1 MRPIT
6 NEDIKVLGRI
16 VNISTENVVADA
28 SQVYDSN
35 LHKDQQW
42 LNDYFNNKTGNA
54 TTSKYGIVRL
64 AASKN
69 DPDNNDVPTIKILR
83 DAIQDAISFIL
94 EDPGNSL
101 LDNLN
106 SIKELADA
114 LNNDPSFWTWVRDQL
129 ALKADKSAFDT
140 LVGRVDNLNQ
150 RVTYLEECCQ
160 QMHEYVN
167 EFSVTWNQARG
178 GNHVTITPGYVRI
191 GSSVVEI
198 NMDNGYVWEV
208 DTTNASQLHTLL
220 ENCMDGDYDSF
231 TITNVT
237 RTAGFISGMTLNFSG
252 VRSNITINGNVYKLG
267 TITARSTGATIS
279 PVSKT
284 WGNPVG
290 GLRVLAFGVTAKS
303 GYTTRGNTDWSL
315 KDSSNVTVATG
326 QYSNPNSDGSIII
339 NIPETLQNIT
349 CFEDYTLEI
358 TIPALPTYSVT
369 YTYNTSQVNITN
381 KPTSV
386 PAGGTFST
394 SIAAKPGYI
403 IGEIRTTM
411 GGQPAYI
418 YTNVGSTTQAISIP
432 NVNGDITV
440 EITSG
445 SSTYSVTK
453 NINHVTW
460 SGPNG
465 SDTTVSAEGI
475 HTYDATVTPASGYQI
490 DSLTV
495 TVNGYDRTSNV
506 YNSST
511 GRIYINAVIGN
522 IVISGTTSQSGTTP
536 TYGTVTISPDHG
548 TASPS
553 TFSAD
558 GTSHTV
564 TITPASGY
572 TTTGM
577 HATSTNSDVSV
588 SVSGNTIIVTGTSS
602 NNAAITVTLPAE
614 GTTPSGPA
622 TVNVVINPYDG
633 RGGTATPSS
642 GTATNGQFSSTLQFY
657 QADEYVPSNTYV
669 ILTDSNGNIVDQ
681 TLPGSTVTAN
691 PSATQPEIGYMFS
704 SGYYATLTLSGLADG
719 ESYTANVYF
728 VSGMDSLY
736 FDAYGR
742 TNDYSSAS
750 TTSLPGRKGCLNY
763 GGSHYSSSAGDY
775 SEPNPF
781 TTAYSYGEIPLPDIT
796 TLNVPGSTNQEKLAN
811 LANSLVFDFYNLDN
825 NGTDAT
831 DMQPNQYMPFS
842 ISGDSSTTQN
852 TYVSNTNNYNIRLG
866 GPNNTI
872 PVIDVVCAPF
882 TSSTPSTETYTT
894 DSDNYA
900 VVESD
905 PIFFDYN
912 YGTSEH
918 ITNTTG
924 GSRQYVADSCWTN
937 LVYITSTIVPTIQM
951 KVRLFRKGYA
961 IRDVE
966 VEDAPTSGSKQYT
979 IYAAPLS
986 AIDHYTYTVVDD
998 SSNTTIDSGT
1008 GGTTGSIDI
1017 STHPTI
1023 TVTFVAIP
1031 KSTAQTE
1038 NLVSTMSYDYS
1049 S

>member
-6 NEDIKVLGRI
+6 NEDIKILGRL
-16 VNISTENVVADA
+16 VNISTEGVVADA
-28 SQVYDSN
+28 SQVYDSTQ
-35 LHKDQQW
+35 HKNQEVI
-42 LNDYFNNKTGNA
+42 NSEMKNKTKNA
-54 TTSKYGIVRL
+54 TTTTYGIVRL
-64 AASKN
+64 ASGKN
-69 DPDNNDVPTIKILR
+69 DADNTDVPTIKILR

-191 GSSVVEI
+191 GNSVVEV

-284 WGNPVG
+284 WGNPVD

-358 TIPALPTYSVT
+358 TIPTIPTYSVT

-403 IGEIRTTM
+403 IGTIRTTM
-411 GGQPAYI
+411 GGQPAYT
-418 YTNVGSTTQAISIP
+418 YVDVGSTTQAISIP

-465 SDTTVSAEGI
+465 SDTTVSAEGL

-558 GTSHTV
+558 GTSHTI

-622 TVNVVINPYDG
+622 LSGSISASGSFNAFGRVEPLHYSQEDKLDVYDWGTSDPYSYGTQYVDINLGNISNFTGLQGSTNNDKLNDLKTKLNFDYYLAYGLNNGSVDYYDDG
-633 RGGTATPSS
+633 DVQDPIPSS
-642 GTATNGQFSSTLQFY
+642 GTT
-657 QADEYVPSNTYV
+657 
-669 ILTDSNGNIVDQ
+669 
-681 TLPGSTVTAN
+681 
-691 PSATQPEIGYMFS
+691 
-704 SGYYATLTLSGLADG
+704 
-719 ESYTANVYF
+719 
-728 VSGMDSLY
+728 
-736 FDAYGR
+736 
-742 TNDYSSAS
+742 
-750 TTSLPGRKGCLNY
+750 
-763 GGSHYSSSAGDY
+763 
-775 SEPNPF
+775 
-781 TTAYSYGEIPLPDIT
+781 
-796 TLNVPGSTNQEKLAN
+796 STNTEC
-811 LANSLVFDFYNLDN
+811 
-825 NGTDAT
+825 
-831 DMQPNQYMPFS
+831 PFS
-842 ISGDSSTTQN
+842 ISDIVLDGSNVIVKVECLPADFSGGVTTETHTEGDGGNIEYGEDPQVHTTGARANGSTRQYIAGSRHE
-852 TYVSNTNNYNIRLG
+852 TYLTITYSGDNSYACSRLVRNLYGINWPSMQQIYPAGSIVPGAQWYFNASLSYVAPECAFEAYDENSIDYTEGSGSLHHYTIGDANWAIYPTGTSNAVTLDSVEAKYQGNGAYYYRVR
-866 GPNNTI
+866 PA
-872 PVIDVVCAPF
+872 DVLADGTYDLAMSY
-882 TSSTPSTETYTT
+882 TSSNPS
-894 DSDNYA
+894 
-900 VVESD
+900 
-905 PIFFDYN
+905 
-912 YGTSEH
+912 
-918 ITNTTG
+918 
-924 GSRQYVADSCWTN
+924 QYPSLTAKSIEG
-937 LVYITSTIVPTIQM
+937 LTI
-951 KVRLFRKGYA
+951 
-961 IRDVE
+961 
-966 VEDAPTSGSKQYT
+966 
-979 IYAAPLS
+979 
-986 AIDHYTYTVVDD
+986 
-998 SSNTTIDSGT
+998 SSN
-1008 GGTTGSIDI
+1008 
-1017 STHPTI
+1017 
-1023 TVTFVAIP
+1023 
-1031 KSTAQTE
+1031 
-1038 NLVSTMSYDYS
+1038 
-1049 S
+1049 